1 MRIADV
7 SVLAV
12 GQMLHYVQQLQNE
25 ADVVVVCLKDDA
37 AKAQI
42 TCPHSQ
48 LISDRAGI

>member
-1 MRIADV
+1 MRRADV
-7 SVLAV
+7 RVLAV
-12 GQMLHYVQQLQNE
+12 GQTLYYVQQLHE
-25 ADVVVVCLKDDA
+25 ADIVVCLKDDA